1 MTAELPGAAT
11 LAERVR
17 AGQTTARSSV
27 EDCLERIGR
36 LDPQIVAF
44 HDVHAERALD
54 YADAV
59 DARLARKEDPGPLAG
74 VPLALKS
81 NMCLAGVET
90 NCGSKMLR
98 GYRPPYTATFVS
110 RALAAGAI
118 PVGMAHMDE
127 FAMGSSGENSAIA
140 IARNP
145 WDTSR
150 TPGGSSSGCAA
161 AVAAGMVPLA
171 LGSDTGGSVRQPAS
185 FCGVTGFKP
194 TYGRVSRYG
203 LVAFGSS
210 LDQVSPL
217 ARSARDVELLFGVIA
232 GRDARDATTLEED
245 APAPREG
252 GDGLAGVRV
261 GIPAEWVHDALD
273 TDVRRRVDEASG
285 VLEELGAELCPVSL
299 PHTDL
304 ALPTYYVVATA
315 EASSNLARYDGIRYG
330 HRAVGDG
337 TLPGMIAATR
347 KDGFGDEVLRRIL
360 IGTYVLSSGYY
371 DAWYGQAQKVRGLLA
386 QEFRSVFEDVDLLIG
401 PTSPTPAFPLGE
413 RRTDPLAMYLAD
425 ILTVPASL
433 AGLPAISV
441 PCGMTATGTLPR
453 LPIGLQIVGPAGAD
467 SGVLGA
473 ARCYQEATGHHT
485 ELPEALR

>member
-1 MTAELPGAAT
+1 MSAPPDATT

-17 AGQTTARSSV
+17 AGETTARSSV
-27 EDCLERIGR
+27 EACLERIAR
-36 LDPQIVAF
+36 LDPEIVAF
-44 HDVHAERALD
+44 HDVHAERALE

-59 DARLARKEDPGPLAG
+59 DARLARNEDPGPLAG

-127 FAMGSSGENSAIA
+127 FAMGSSGENSAVGV
-140 IARNP
+140 ARNP
-145 WDTSR
+145 WDTRR

-194 TYGRVSRYG
+194 TYGRVSRHG

-217 ARSARDVELLFGVIA
+217 ARTVRDVELLFGVIA
-232 GRDARDATTLEED
+232 GRDERDATTLEED
-245 APAPREG
+245 APEPRAG
-252 GDGLAGVRV
+252 GGGLAGVRV
-261 GIPAEWVHDALD
+261 GIPAEWVHDGLD
-273 TDVRRRVDEASG
+273 PEVRRRVDEATL
-285 VLEELGAELCPVSL
+285 VLEQLGAELRPVSL

-330 HRAVGDG
+330 LRAPGDG

-347 KDGFGDEVLRRIL
+347 QAGFGDEVVRRIL
-360 IGTYVLSSGYY
+360 LGTYVLSSGYH
-371 DAWYGQAQKVRGLLA
+371 DAWYGQALKVRGLLA
-386 QEFRSVFEDVDLLIG
+386 DEFRAVFEEVDLLVG
-401 PTSPTPAFPLGE
+401 PTSPTPAFLLGE
-413 RRTDPLAMYLAD
+413 HEGDPLAMYQAD

-433 AGLPAISV
+433 AGLPAISL
-441 PCGMTATGTLPR
+441 PCGMTATDVSPSLPV
-453 LPIGLQIVGPAGAD
+453 GLQLVGPASAD
-467 SGVLGA
+467 ADVLFA
-473 ARCYQEATGHHT
+473 ARCYQDATEHHVR
-485 ELPEALR
+485 LPEAVR